1 MFLKPKLLKKVYEQN
16 GVKAARQV
24 YEDFIRTPPTQ
35 DDVHKVMIEIEMK
48 QDKPYVKNIR
58 KCYEALIQ
66 HHGKNNIEVWMNFM
80 KFEQENGNAQ
90 AVPALHRRAIAMLEK
105 NLVDDFIKS
114 QTLAKLK

>member
-1 MFLKPKLLKKVYEQN
+1 MKKIYEHN

-35 DDVHKVMIEIEMK
+35 EDVHKVMIEIEMN
-48 QDKPYVKNIR
+48 QDKPLVKNIR

-66 HHGKNNIEVWMNFM
+66 HHGKNNIGVWMDFM
-80 KFEQENGNAQ
+80 KFEQENGSAQ
-90 AVPALHRRAIAMLEK
+90 AVPGLHRRAIGLLEK
-105 NLVDDFIKS
+105 KLVDDFIKA